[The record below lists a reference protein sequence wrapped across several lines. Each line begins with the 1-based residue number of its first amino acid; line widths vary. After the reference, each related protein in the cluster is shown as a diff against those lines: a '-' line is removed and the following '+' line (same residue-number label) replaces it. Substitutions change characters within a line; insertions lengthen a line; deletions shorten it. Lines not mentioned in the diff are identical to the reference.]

1 MVTNREKVPL
11 GTDKKLVVSIE
22 PVDNISMDDYD
33 FKVEVYAKG
42 RPITITKEQSVR
54 KDKDNYAIC
63 VDTAKVGKGTMMAK
77 VIAYIPDAD
86 FDDMLRTEIVI
97 IDTNIDIV

>member
-22 PVDNISMDDYD
+22 PVDGLSMDDYD

-42 RPITITKEQSVR
+42 RPITITKEQSKKR
-54 KDKDNYAIC
+54 DKDNYTIC
-63 VDTAKVGKGTMMAK
+63 VDTAKVGKGPMMAK

-86 FDDMLRTEIVI
+86 FDDMLRTEISIV
-97 IDTNIDIV
+97 DTNIDVV